1 MVFLLLS
8 AVPTALFALADWKW
22 LAIPWLPVAMVGT
35 AVAFITGFKNSA
47 SYSRLWE
54 ARQIWGGIVNS
65 SRTWGMLVTD
75 IFGEDTVACNRLYH
89 RHFAWITALRYQ
101 LREGR
106 TWEHMQRAHNAE
118 YQRFYKVAE
127 WDGRLEQELASLLSA
142 KDLEYVMARKN
153 RATHL
158 LDLQM
163 RDIHNFSF
171 SEFRLSELQHVL
183 QALTESQ
190 GKCERIKNFPYPR
203 QYATLNHFFVWMFI
217 ILTPL
222 GMLQEFRNLGDGYIW
237 LTIPASTMVAWVFH
251 TMDKIGDSSE
261 NPFEGSPNDVPITA
275 MSRSI
280 EIDLRE
286 MLGETEI
293 PAALQPVNN
302 ILM

>member
-1 MVFLLLS
+1 
-8 AVPTALFALADWKW
+8 
-22 LAIPWLPVAMVGT
+22 
-35 AVAFITGFKNSA
+35 
-47 SYSRLWE
+47 
-54 ARQIWGGIVNS
+54 
-65 SRTWGMLVTD
+65 MLVTD
-75 IFGEDTVACNRLYH
+75 IVGEDGVACKRLYH
-89 RHFAWITALRYQ
+89 RHFAWLTALRYQ
-101 LREGR
+101 LREAR

-127 WDGRLEQELASLLSA
+127 WDGRLEQEMASLLSA
-142 KDLEYVMARKN
+142 KDLAYVMARKN

-163 RDIHNFSF
+163 RDIHNFSLG
-171 SEFRLSELQHVL
+171 EFRLYELQHVL

-222 GMLQEFRNLGDGYIW
+222 GMLQEFRSLGDGYIW